1 MASELIA
8 LAKLRLD
15 ENLLPQDAYQLAWG
29 GQSIGRD
36 CDLCG
41 HWIAKGGVEIEVG
54 WNVEKALEI
63 FFHPACH
70 VAMLTALSS
79 IPPATD

>member
-1 MASELIA
+1 MTIDLMA
-8 LAKLRLD
+8 LAKLRLN
-15 ENLLPQDAYQLAWG
+15 ENLLPQDAYGLAWA

-41 HWIAKGGVEIEVG
+41 RWIVKGDVEIEVG
-54 WNVEKALEI
+54 WNLEKALEI

-70 VAMLTALSS
+70 AALLIALRSLPLS
-79 IPPATD
+79 D